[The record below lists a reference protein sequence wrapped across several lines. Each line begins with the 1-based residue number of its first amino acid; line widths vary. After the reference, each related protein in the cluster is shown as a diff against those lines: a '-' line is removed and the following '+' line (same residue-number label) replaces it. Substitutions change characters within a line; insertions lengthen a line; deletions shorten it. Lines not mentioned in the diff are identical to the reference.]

1 MDAMQNHSI
10 DQAVRKNCKILNS
23 LSHTKCPHNPMHLGG
38 RGGSG
43 PNFPGTCRHIRWP
56 SKVPAAALLFP
67 SRGAT
72 QVTGTQSQG
81 AREGTTPSPSP
92 HSLDED
98 AEILEREG
106 PGQGQRVSDVPA
118 HTNAKVS
125 QLSSHSRSV
134 PLGPS
139 NTE

>member
-1 MDAMQNHSI
+1 MPCKTTPSIKLSERTAKFSTVSLTQNVHVTQCI
-10 DQAVRKNCKILNS
+10 WR
-23 LSHTKCPHNPMHLGG
+23 
-38 RGGSG
+38 GSG

-125 QLSSHSRSV
+125 QLSSHSRSI